1 MNSHYSA
8 LDCEELISDKQWIK
22 LAKLSKQFNL
32 PVSTILAELYWEP
45 NSTEER
51 DDHQNFVGKIPISK
65 RNHLYGMLH
74 YSGSLHT

>member
-1 MNSHYSA
+1 MSRSA
-8 LDCEELISDKQWIK
+8 LDCTEFISDKQWIK
-22 LAKLSKQFNL
+22 LAKLSTQFNL

-74 YSGSLHT
+74 YSGSTHT

>member
-1 MNSHYSA
+1 MNHSA
-8 LDCEELISDKQWIK
+8 LDCTELINDKQWIK
-22 LAKLSKQFNL
+22 LAKLSTQFNL

-65 RNHLYGMLH
+65 RNHLHGMLH
-74 YSGSLHT
+74 YSGTTHT

>member
-51 DDHQNFVGKIPISK
+51 NDHQNFVGKIPISK
-65 RNHLYGMLH
+65 RNHLIGMLH
-74 YSGSLHT
+74 HSGSTHT